1 MQFLVNS
8 IEKVKLQYIHLYNFI
23 LNLYFM
29 SDTVNNINDQFD
41 EYQSLLCL
49 KEKKLKLLVRFNDSE
64 GQDQLLELI
73 DDIRNTEIKL

>member
-1 MQFLVNS
+1 
-8 IEKVKLQYIHLYNFI
+8 
-23 LNLYFM
+23 M
-29 SDTVNNINDQFD
+29 SDINKEFND
-41 EYQSLLCL
+41 YQLVLSL